1 MGPKKV
7 TTPIK
12 PPEVS
17 SMTQEEN
24 EDIHN
29 RLSKLEEQIK
39 NVSEKSNNWVKSQR
53 QIQVMEGKMDGMENN
68 MEGMKNKM
76 DDMENKMEENKNDI
90 KREIRNSMK
99 EMENMSSLIFQAIDE
114 RFPEGDIKNHE
125 NKGSTHAEQ
134 TANNKPFSESNSN
147 SGVNSSGGPKFNFPK
162 IELKKFD
169 GTEAFTWVNQ
179 IE

>member
-39 NVSEKSNNWVKSQR
+39 NVSEKSNNWVNSQR
-53 QIQVMEGKMDGMENN
+53 QIQVMEGKMVSME
-68 MEGMKNKM
+68 
-76 DDMENKMEENKNDI
+76 
-90 KREIRNSMK
+90 
-99 EMENMSSLIFQAIDE
+99 
-114 RFPEGDIKNHE
+114 
-125 NKGSTHAEQ
+125 
-134 TANNKPFSESNSN
+134 
-147 SGVNSSGGPKFNFPK
+147 K
-162 IELKKFD
+162 I
-169 GTEAFTWVNQ
+169 WRV
-179 IE
+179 

>member
-12 PPEVS
+12 PQKVS

-24 EDIHN
+24 EDVHN

-39 NVSEKSNNWVKSQR
+39 NVSEKSNNCVKSQR

-68 MEGMKNKM
+68 MEGMKNNM

-90 KREIRNSMK
+90 KIEIRNSMK
-99 EMENMSSLIFQAIDE
+99 EMENMSSMIFQAIDE
-114 RFPEGDIKNHE
+114 RFPKGDIKIYGTSICNHYL
-125 NKGSTHAEQ
+125 KLWCRIYKT
-134 TANNKPFSESNSN
+134 
-147 SGVNSSGGPKFNFPK
+147 
-162 IELKKFD
+162 IEIFC
-169 GTEAFTWVNQ
+169 
-179 IE
+179 